1 MVPTSFVAGG
11 HEGTR
16 FCMLPPGSRVRDVA
30 DACRSAALGFA
41 WGARGWGRRE
51 LARWLVGPYATA
63 VAATRPIAMP
73 ASLVPRPVVTRS
85 PRSVSEESVAELL
98 RDAHERLVRT
108 LRTAHDWSAS
118 GELARE
124 MIDAGLVAGVMDD
137 GSAIGYAPI
146 NGHRMRLVE
155 RVASLFIADYLTRAD
170 DYASFEICNECA
182 SATFDAFAHLAECA
196 GAPHA
201 APRSVLRRRA
211 AAHPL
216 ATLAG
221 VGPRTAVA

>member
-16 FCMLPPGSRVRDVA
+16 FCMLPPGARVRDVA

-41 WGARGWGRRE
+41 WGAPSWGKRE
-51 LARWLVGPYATA
+51 LAHWLTGAYATA
-63 VAATRPIAMP
+63 VAATRPVSIP
-73 ASLVPRPVVTRS
+73 ASIVPRPVVTRTTRTVNES
-85 PRSVSEESVAELL
+85 SVLELL
-98 RDAHERLVRT
+98 ETTHASLVRT
-108 LRTAHDWSAS
+108 LRTAQDWRCS

-124 MIDAGLVAGVMDD
+124 VIDAGLVAGVMDD

-155 RVASLFIADYLTRAD
+155 RVASLFIADYLTRAE
-170 DYASFEICNECA
+170 DYATFEICGECA
-182 SATFDAFAHLAECA
+182 SATFDLQTHLDECA
-196 GAPHA
+196 GAPRS

-221 VGPRTAVA
+221 VGPRSAVA